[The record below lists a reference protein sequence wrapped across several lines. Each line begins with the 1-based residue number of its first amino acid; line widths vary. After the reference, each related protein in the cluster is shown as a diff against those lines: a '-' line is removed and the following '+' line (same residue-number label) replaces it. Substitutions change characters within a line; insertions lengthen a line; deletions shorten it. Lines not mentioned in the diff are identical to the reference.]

1 MFTSPDGD
9 HIDPDNFRH
18 RIWTPAVA
26 AAGLAPLRI
35 HDLRHT
41 TASLAIAAGADVK
54 MLQTMLGHAS
64 AVMTLDRYGHLM
76 PGRAQDVA
84 DRLDAL
90 ARAVAAEPIAPA
102 VPLDARDFR
111 GMDTEAGPAP
121 AEAKPALSWTYS
133 GGRDR
138 RRSGD
143 LPLFRRT
150 LCRLSYSTSHPRAA
164 SLTAWVSGPDGT

>member
-1 MFTSPDGD
+1 VIQSLKTRSSVRAVALPAVVVDSLDEHLRHWAGRGREGFVFTSPDGG
-9 HIDPDNFRH
+9 HIDPDNFRS

-76 PGRAQDVA
+76 PGRAHDVA

-90 ARAVAAEPIAPA
+90 ARAAVAEPIAPA
-102 VPLDARDFR
+102 VRLDARDFR
-111 GMDTEAGPAP
+111 GMDAGRA
-121 AEAKPALSWTYS
+121 
-133 GGRDR
+133 GH
-138 RRSGD
+138 RRSE
-143 LPLFRRT
+143 T
-150 LCRLSYSTSHPRAA
+150 
-164 SLTAWVSGPDGT
+164 GPELGL